1 MYDVFHGIF
10 SSNHLKQ
17 TGFIIFYHSE
27 ACSVALIP
35 KSDRE
40 NAGYFPCYQG
50 LLRNR
55 LMLCDP

>member
-10 SSNHLKQ
+10 SSKHLKQ

-35 KSDRE
+35 ISDRE
-40 NAGYFPCYQG
+40 NDGYFTVIKGCSVTG
-50 LLRNR
+50 
-55 LMLCDP
+55 